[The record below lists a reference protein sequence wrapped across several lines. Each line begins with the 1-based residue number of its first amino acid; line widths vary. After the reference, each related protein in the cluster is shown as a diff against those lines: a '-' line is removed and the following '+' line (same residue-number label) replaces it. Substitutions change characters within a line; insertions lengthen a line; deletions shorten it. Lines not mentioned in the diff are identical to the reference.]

1 VLPSR
6 PSRAFDYSGLHRI
19 ANARRVRIPI
29 QQAQRLQGQALHR
42 TPQDNMS
49 NHFKFGGINSK
60 FLERINFADERVHKK
75 DQHARQSKTSD
86 GKSKPTAEFSR
97 DLVSCVKKLDSLP
110 SNLTDTKEQRP
121 SMRDH
126 QSHTASFRRRNKK
139 KGSLLI
145 VRQGCGIRTM
155 EHNTHMR
162 TQSLS
167 AAGPRLT
174 MIHFPAAKA
183 TEVRSAKSRSRY
195 SKMTTPNHSA
205 GKRRPRVM
213 EIHSARETERF
224 SVIHG

>member
-1 VLPSR
+1 MLPSR

-126 QSHTASFRRRNKK
+126 QSHTASFRRRNQNNGAQYTHAHSESFRRRTKTHNDSFSRRTGH
-139 KGSLLI
+139 GSSFRKVKI
-145 VRQGCGIRTM
+145 KVQQDDHT
-155 EHNTHMR
+155 E
-162 TQSLS
+162 SL
-167 AAGPRLT
+167 RR
-174 MIHFPAAKA
+174 KA
-183 TEVRSAKSRSRY
+183 QAKSHGDSFRSRNRTLFRDPWL
-195 SKMTTPNHSA
+195 K
-205 GKRRPRVM
+205 
-213 EIHSARETERF
+213 
-224 SVIHG
+224 